1 MSDLEKC
8 RELNCI
14 KALSLPELQSNWI
27 KLEKQLPMYPWIHF
41 FLFFFFVGGD
51 PPHVPMFYST
61 PSFVLVNI
69 PQMRFPKSGGEGST
83 HARVHRAN
91 IVRQTHLSHQHA
103 GWHLFP
109 FPSLLKFHIEIPSC
123 HSASLALSLSHQPAT
138 KSASFNKDTHICIET
153 PHGTNFS

>member
-1 MSDLEKC
+1 M
-8 RELNCI
+8 
-14 KALSLPELQSNWI
+14 LPV
-27 KLEKQLPMYPWIHF
+27 F
-41 FLFFFFVGGD
+41 C
-51 PPHVPMFYST
+51 ST

-69 PQMRFPKSGGEGST
+69 PQMRFPKSGGEGCT

-153 PHGTNFS
+153 HTAHNPNFS